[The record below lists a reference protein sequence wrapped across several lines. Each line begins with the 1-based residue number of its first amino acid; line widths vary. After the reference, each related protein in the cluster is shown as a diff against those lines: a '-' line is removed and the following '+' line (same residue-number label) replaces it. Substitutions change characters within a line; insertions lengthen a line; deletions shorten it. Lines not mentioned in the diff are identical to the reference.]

1 MLITLNL
8 IVTNVYNSVKA
19 PAQRGFSYIE
29 IWMIGVQIPILVGIF
44 EYAILLA
51 LKKYHNGK
59 DISTL
64 VSVSPHD
71 KEQKPTPVYH
81 SQKNLSTVTTTNLME
96 SNWDI
101 IERTMDKWTFM
112 GTLAFILSFNIFY
125 WFLTLM

>member
-44 EYAILLA
+44 EYATLLA
-51 LKKYHNGK
+51 LKKYHKGK
-59 DISTL
+59 GKSASQDDKDVQEST
-64 VSVSPHD
+64 
-71 KEQKPTPVYH
+71 TPVVNF
-81 SQKNLSTVTTTNLME
+81 SQNILSVLTTTNKKELQ
-96 SNWDI
+96 WDI
-101 IERTMDKWTFM
+101 IERTMDKWTFV